1 MIISE
6 LIEYD
11 EEVPI
16 YPDGT
21 LAEGPYFRKD
31 QLKVR
36 IEFLLSFFKD
46 EDKRLIEKILYEVL
60 N

>member
-11 EEVPI
+11 EEVPL

-21 LAEGPYFRKD
+21 LADGPYFRKD
-31 QLKVR
+31 QLQAR
-36 IEFLLSFFKD
+36 INFLLLFFKD
-46 EDKRLIEKILYEVL
+46 EDKRLIEKILFEIL
-60 N
+60 K